1 MEGVKMILQMVIGAG
16 IALWSVI
23 GLALIGW
30 MIHAFIKDRDKF
42 WSVVML
48 AIAWLCVTAS
58 VTWAMME

>member
-1 MEGVKMILQMVIGAG
+1 MILQMIMGAG
-16 IALWSVI
+16 LAIWSFI

-42 WSVVML
+42 MSVVML

-58 VTWAMME
+58 VAWAMLE

>member
-1 MEGVKMILQMVIGAG
+1 MILQMVIGAG

-30 MIHAFIKDRDKF
+30 MIHALIKDRDKL

-48 AIAWLCVTAS
+48 AIAWLFVTAS
-58 VTWAMME
+58 VAWAMME

>member
-1 MEGVKMILQMVIGAG
+1 MILLMVIGAG
-16 IALWSVI
+16 IAIWFFI

-30 MIHAFIKDRDKF
+30 MIHAFLKNKDRF

-58 VTWAMME
+58 VAWAMME

>member
-1 MEGVKMILQMVIGAG
+1 MILQMIMGAG
-16 IALWSVI
+16 IALWSFI

-30 MIHAFIKDRDKF
+30 MIHALIKDRDKF

-58 VTWAMME
+58 VAWAMME

>member
-1 MEGVKMILQMVIGAG
+1 MILQMIMGAG
-16 IALWSVI
+16 LAIWSFI

-42 WSVVML
+42 MSVVML

-58 VTWAMME
+58 VAWAMME